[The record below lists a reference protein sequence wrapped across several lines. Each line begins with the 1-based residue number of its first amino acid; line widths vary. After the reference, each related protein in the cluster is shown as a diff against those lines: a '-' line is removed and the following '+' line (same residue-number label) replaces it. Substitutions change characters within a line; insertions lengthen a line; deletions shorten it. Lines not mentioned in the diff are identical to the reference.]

1 MTAPTFAYV
10 SASTPGFD
18 ALSVGKIY
26 KQDENV
32 VSVYTAVMHVKDGE
46 LEGIT
51 WDDGCFFCEEDSASC
66 IATSMTWAG
75 EPISTGNL
83 AGKGCAQSK
92 AECGQDPAQCGL
104 KVYVVWTG
112 TDKNGR
118 FLTSAGTRFSRFK
131 QYSTGTL
138 YKSARKRVNV

>member
-10 SASTPGFD
+10 GASTPGFD

-26 KQDENV
+26 KQGDDV
-32 VSVYTAVMHVKDGE
+32 VSVYTAIMHVKEGE

-51 WDDGCFFCEEDSASC
+51 WDNGCFFCDEDSDAC
-66 IATSMTWAG
+66 VDTSMTRDG
-75 EPISTGNL
+75 EPIASGAL
-83 AGKGCAQSK
+83 AGKGCAQSTAK
-92 AECGQDPAQCGL
+92 CGQDPVLCGL

-131 QYSTGTL
+131 QYGTGTL
-138 YKSARKRVNV
+138 YRSARKRVNV